1 MWMNRLRMEPGP
13 CHLSSK
19 RCLNTSF
26 SANKVQ
32 TMVGRPD
39 QFPHNMCVSK
49 DLERRFPWVVVGAT
63 SMLGGKKPIE
73 INEN

>member
-1 MWMNRLRMEPGP
+1 MWMKRFRMESDP
-13 CHLSSK
+13 CHLRSIC
-19 RCLNTSF
+19 CLNFSF
-26 SANKVQ
+26 SVNKVQ
-32 TMVGRPD
+32 TMAGRPD
-39 QFPHNMCVSK
+39 PFPHNMCVSE